1 MAESFLGGLKRA
13 FKWHWHLLALGAG
26 AAIALL
32 SGRPDIVLPMVA
44 ALELGYLGFL
54 GTNQRFLNVLRGRS
68 IAKERA
74 EAEDESHRKLLD
86 LLQFLSTDDR
96 QRFDRLRDRCVEFDR
111 LRDRLAEGR
120 DNSVVTQLRT
130 DSLQKMLWL
139 FLRLLHHKS
148 AIDHFLDNT
157 DEDRLRKKL
166 ESAAA
171 DLAKARED
179 KRSERLVDSLTE
191 QHAAIQERLANY
203 SAAIDSRDLLL
214 AELGKTEQKIEH
226 MNEVGMTSRASDDLS
241 SHIDGIAESMASS
254 ERALGDLR
262 SDIFLD
268 DEETPELLGSASL
281 PASPPPIPE

>member
-1 MAESFLGGLKRA
+1 MAEGFLSNLKRA
-13 FKWHWHLLALGAG
+13 FKWHWHLLALGVG

-32 SGRPDIVLPMVA
+32 SGRPDIVLPIVG

-68 IAKERA
+68 LAKERA
-74 EAEDESHRKLLD
+74 RAEDESHRKLLG
-86 LLQFLSTDDR
+86 LLEFLSADDR
-96 QRFDRLRDRCVEFDR
+96 QRFDRLRDRCVEFDQ
-111 LRDRLAEGR
+111 LRDRLAEGK
-120 DNSVVTQLRT
+120 DNSIVTQLRT

-148 AIDHFLDNT
+148 AIDHFLDKT
-157 DEDRLRKKL
+157 DEDRLHKQL

-191 QHAAIQERLANY
+191 QHAAIQERLQNY
-203 SAAIDSRDLLL
+203 SGAVDSRDLLL

-226 MNEVGMTSRASDDLS
+226 MNEVGMTSRAKTNLS
-241 SHIDGIAESMASS
+241 SQIDGIAESMASS

-268 DEETPELLGSASL
+268 DEKTPELLSSSPLAV
-281 PASPPPIPE
+281 APPPIPE

>member
-1 MAESFLGGLKRA
+1 MADSFLSGLKRA

-26 AAIALL
+26 ATIALL
-32 SGRPDIVLPMVA
+32 SGKPDIALPVVA
-44 ALELGYLGFL
+44 ALEISYLGFL

-68 IAKERA
+68 LAKERA
-74 EAEDESHRKLLD
+74 QAEDASHRKLLD
-86 LLQFLSTDDR
+86 LLEFLSADDR
-96 QRFDRLRDRCVEFDR
+96 QRFNRLRDRCIDFDQ
-111 LRDRLAEGR
+111 LRDRLADGK
-120 DNSVVTQLRT
+120 DTSVVTQLRT

-157 DEDRLRKKL
+157 DEDRLRQQL

-171 DLAKARED
+171 DLAKAREND
-179 KRSERLVDSLTE
+179 RSERLVHSLTE
-191 QHAAIQERLANY
+191 QHTAIHERLVNY

-226 MNEVGMTSRASDDLS
+226 MNEVGMTNRAKTDLS
-241 SHIDGIAESMASS
+241 AHIDGIAESMASS

-262 SDIFLD
+262 SDLFLD
-268 DEETPELLGSASL
+268 DEKTPELLGSASL
-281 PASPPPIPE
+281 ASPPPIPE

>member
-1 MAESFLGGLKRA
+1 MAESFLSGLKRA

-32 SGRPDIVLPMVA
+32 SGRPDIVLPVVA

-68 IAKERA
+68 LAKERA
-74 EAEDESHRKLLD
+74 QAEDASHQKLLD
-86 LLQFLSTDDR
+86 LLEFLSADDR
-96 QRFDRLRDRCVEFDR
+96 KRFNRLRDRCIDFDQ
-111 LRDRLAEGR
+111 LRDRLADGK
-120 DNSVVTQLRT
+120 DNSVVTRLRT

-157 DEDRLRKKL
+157 DEDRLRQQL

-171 DLAKARED
+171 DLAEARNK
-179 KRSERLVDSLTE
+179 KRSERLIHSLDE

-226 MNEVGMTSRASDDLS
+226 MNEVGMTNRARTDLS

-262 SDIFLD
+262 SDLFLD
-268 DEETPELLGSASL
+268 DEKTPELLGSSSL
-281 PASPPPIPE
+281 AAPPPIPE